1 MTQTDDFVIV
11 DVTDTMYDEPEGLIV
26 VDVTDTMGP

>member
-11 DVTDTMYDEPEGLIV
+11 DVADTMYDEPEGLIV